1 MFSKD
6 LLIGI
11 LVSYIVLDVC
21 LGVMVYK
28 KNPDVLHQLK
38 DTITS
43 DSTALCIVFVAL
55 VIGCVSS
62 NCFGQFKLKLF

>member
-38 DTITS
+38 DTITN
-43 DSTALCIVFVAL
+43 DSSVLLVILVAL
-55 VIGCVSS
+55 VAGCLSS

>member
-1 MFSKD
+1 MFSKE

-11 LVSYIVLDVC
+11 LVTYIVLDMS

-28 KNPDVLHQLK
+28 KKPDVLHQLK
-38 DTITS
+38 DTIMS
-43 DSTALCIVFVAL
+43 DYTALCLLLLALIV
-55 VIGCVSS
+55 GCLSS